1 MSLLKITCW
10 WGKRDSDPE
19 SGINIEK
26 VWCLYQS
33 ITFRNIQVYQEDT
46 RGMAIVIILK
56 QVRDENVLNTICHF
70 LWVYFLELGLGIETT
85 LFP

>member
-1 MSLLKITCW
+1 
-10 WGKRDSDPE
+10 
-19 SGINIEK
+19 
-26 VWCLYQS
+26 
-33 ITFRNIQVYQEDT
+33 
-46 RGMAIVIILK
+46 MAIVIILK